1 MVSSRSRDRRS
12 ERVAH
17 RKYRV
22 RVVAGLRRHRTR
34 KKLRTELKR
43 LDGDVG
49 RLGADP
55 KRYFPEEKA
64 TTAAIDLG
72 PLLPARLDRRT

>member
-1 MVSSRSRDRRS
+1 MSALWRDPVGTGREKVENR
-12 ERVAH
+12 A
-17 RKYRV
+17 K
-22 RVVAGLRRHRTR
+22 
-34 KKLRTELKR
+34 LKR

-72 PLLPARLDRRT
+72 PLLPARVDRRT